1 MQTTPTQVQPLPA
14 EPTSASANPPSA
26 PPPPGRSAGQQ
37 KLIKFASDYS
47 IILIFL
53 VLFVVLSFNV
63 EYFFSVTNMQ
73 GLALSVSQIG
83 MVACTMMFCLASRD
97 FDLSVGST
105 IAFSGVLCA
114 MIINSTGSIVMGV
127 GGSLLAGAAIGLF
140 NGFTIAKLRINAL
153 IATLV
158 TMGAVR
164 GLGFIASHGQ
174 AVGISNEGFFNLG
187 NNDLFHIPIPVLFWI
202 GCVIVFGVML
212 NKTVY
217 GRNTLAIG
225 GNPDAARLA
234 GVAVDRTRI
243 YIFLIQGVVTALA
256 GIILASRITSG
267 QPNSGQG
274 FELDVIAACV
284 LGGVSLAGG
293 RATISGVVVGVL
305 IMGMVQ
311 NAMNLKNIDAFYQYE
326 VRAAIL
332 FVAVLIDQLKNRG
345 KTS

>member
-1 MQTTPTQVQPLPA
+1 MQTVPTQVQPLPTEA
-14 EPTSASANPPSA
+14 THVGANPPPA
-26 PPPPGRSAGQQ
+26 PTPPGQNSGQQ
-37 KLIKFASDYS
+37 KLLKFASDYS
-47 IILIFL
+47 IVLIFV
-53 VLFVVLSFNV
+53 VLFVVLSCTV
-63 EYFFSVTNMQ
+63 QYFFSLRNMI
-73 GLALSVSQIG
+73 GLALAVSQIG
-83 MVACTMMFCLASRD
+83 MVSCTMMFCLASRD

-105 IAFSGVLCA
+105 IAFAGVLCA
-114 MIINSTGSIVMGV
+114 MVINSTGSIVLGV
-127 GGSLLAGAAIGLF
+127 GASLVAGAAIGLF
-140 NGFTIAKLRINAL
+140 NGWNIAKMRINAL

-174 AVGISNEGFFNLG
+174 AVGISNEGFFSLG
-187 NNDLFHIPIPVLFWI
+187 NNDVFGLPIPVLF
-202 GCVIVFGVML
+202 CAVCFVVFGVML
-212 NKTVY
+212 NKTVF

-243 YIFLIQGVVTALA
+243 YIFLIQGIVAALA
-256 GIILASRITSG
+256 GVILASRITSG
-267 QPNSGQG
+267 QPNAGQG

-293 RATISGVVVGVL
+293 RATISGVLVGVL

-311 NAMNLKNIDAFYQYE
+311 NAMNLENIDAFYQYL
-326 VRAAIL
+326 VRAGIL
-332 FVAVLIDQLKNRG
+332 YFAVLIDQLKNRG